1 MIERDEWTVAA
12 GYEEAADVLERQ
24 CAADPDYSAQVAAH
38 VDGELV
44 LDAWGGRGLGR
55 DSLLCVFSV
64 SKGVSAICL
73 AILVERGLLDL
84 DAPVVRYWP
93 EFGQHGKQHVLVREL
108 LSHRAGLVEADGGL
122 SWAELTDDARGAARL
137 AAQRPFWRPGIGWSY
152 HALALGV
159 LMNELCR
166 RVTGESLQSFYE
178 REVRASRDIDFY
190 LGLPA
195 ELETRVA
202 PVVIPDVP
210 PAPPTPKQVIDLIV
224 SPLLLDPGLDHL
236 ANSRESHAVGMPA
249 AGGVASARGIA
260 RLYASVMDD
269 LGAPRLLTDAT
280 VDDFGQIQS
289 AGTDLFSGQP
299 GRFGVVFQK
308 PFAGRPFAG
317 HRAIGHDG
325 AAGALGFVDPANR
338 LAFGYTTNR
347 MAPAGGER
355 RADEIAAA
363 LALAIR

>member
-1 MIERDEWTVAA
+1 MIERDQWTVAA
-12 GYEEAADVLERQ
+12 GYEAAAGVLERQ
-24 CAADPDYSAQVAAH
+24 CADDLDYSAQVAAY

-44 LDAWGGRGLGR
+44 LDAWGGPGLR
-55 DSLLCVFSV
+55 SDSLICVFSV
-64 SKGVSAICL
+64 SKGASAICL
-73 AILVERGLLDL
+73 AMLVERGLLDL

-93 EFGQHGKQHVLVREL
+93 EFGAHGKQHVLVREL

-122 SWAELTDDARGAARL
+122 SWAEFTDDARGSARL
-137 AAQRPFWRPGIGWSY
+137 AEQRPFWRPGIGWSY
-152 HALALGV
+152 HALTLGV

-166 RVTGESLQSFYE
+166 RVAGESLQQFFE
-178 REVRASRDIDFY
+178 REVRAPCDIDFY
-190 LGLPA
+190 LGLP
-195 ELETRVA
+195 EDLETRVA

-210 PAPPTPKQVIDLIV
+210 PASSSPTQVIDLIV
-224 SPLLLDPGLDHL
+224 APLLLDPGLDHL

-249 AGGVASARGIA
+249 AGGVGSARGIA
-260 RLYASVMDD
+260 RLYASVVDD

-280 VDDFGQIQS
+280 VADFGQIQS

-308 PFAGRPFAG
+308 PFADRPFAG

-325 AAGALGFVDPANR
+325 AAGALGFLDPGNG

-363 LALAIR
+363 LAWPIR